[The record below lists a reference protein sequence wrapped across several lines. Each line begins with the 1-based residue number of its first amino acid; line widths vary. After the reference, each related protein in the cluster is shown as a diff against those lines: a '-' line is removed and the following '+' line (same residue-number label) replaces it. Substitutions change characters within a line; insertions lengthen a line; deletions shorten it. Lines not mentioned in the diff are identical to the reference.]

1 MVTSHRAS
9 LVPPLYR
16 LSGPKAMGG
25 YTVVTSHGS
34 RYELYSLPKLPGDQ
48 GGWTMLTSR
57 ALVFLFALC
66 LSLNAWCQAPPQSA
80 PIASKPAPGAF
91 VDVEAGKLY
100 YEECGTGPDG
110 VILIHDGIA
119 HSAVWDDVWPTFCK
133 RFHTIRYDRRGYGR
147 TPASTT
153 WYTETE
159 DLATLL
165 RNRKVNQ
172 AILVGSSHGGEL
184 SIDFTLQYPALVR
197 QLVLVGAV
205 VSGLPYSDHFL
216 NRGINNSQPFEK
228 NDVTAGLANW
238 GKDKYLLAPAHDS
251 AKKRLLELLTANPQ
265 DMTHSDY
272 ARPTQPALH
281 RLKEI
286 RVPTLILVGDA
297 DIPDVHAH
305 AGAIEAG
312 IDGSKRVIISEA
324 GHLMY
329 LEKPEE
335 FSRAVISFIDSNG
348 P

>member
-1 MVTSHRAS
+1 MTIVRAIA
-9 LVPPLYR
+9 L
-16 LSGPKAMGG
+16 LS
-25 YTVVTSHGS
+25 
-34 RYELYSLPKLPGDQ
+34 
-48 GGWTMLTSR
+48 
-57 ALVFLFALC
+57 ALC
-66 LSLNAWCQAPPQSA
+66 LCPTAWSRSQASTQNAPV
-80 PIASKPAPGAF
+80 ASKTAPGAF

-100 YEECGTGPDG
+100 YEECGTGPDA

-165 RNRKVNQ
+165 RNRKVSH
-172 AILVGSSHGGEL
+172 AILV
-184 SIDFTLQYPALVR
+184 A
-197 QLVLVGAV
+197 
-205 VSGLPYSDHFL
+205 
-216 NRGINNSQPFEK
+216 QPFEK
-228 NDVTAGLANW
+228 NDVAAGLANW
-238 GKDKYLLAPAHDS
+238 AKDKYLLAPGHDA
-251 AKKRLLELLTANPQ
+251 AKKRLLDLLTANPQ
-265 DMTHSDY
+265 DMTHSDF
-272 ARPTQPALH
+272 ARPTQPALD

-286 RVPTLILVGDA
+286 RVPTLILAGDA

-312 IDGSKRVIISEA
+312 IPGSKRVVTTDA

-335 FSRAVISFIDSNG
+335 FSRAVITFIDSNG
-348 P
+348 L

>member
-1 MVTSHRAS
+1 M
-9 LVPPLYR
+9 
-16 LSGPKAMGG
+16 
-25 YTVVTSHGS
+25 
-34 RYELYSLPKLPGDQ
+34 E
-48 GGWTMLTSR
+48 
-57 ALVFLFALC
+57 
-66 LSLNAWCQAPPQSA
+66 
-80 PIASKPAPGAF
+80 
-91 VDVEAGKLY
+91 VEAGKFY
-100 YEECGTGPDG
+100 YEECGTGPDA

-119 HSAVWDDVWPTFCK
+119 HSAVWDDVWPIFCK
-133 RFHTIRYDRRGYGR
+133 KFHTIRYDRRGYGR
-147 TPASTT
+147 SPTSTT

-159 DLATLL
+159 DLSALL
-165 RNRKVNQ
+165 RSRKVSH
-172 AILVGSSHGGEL
+172 AVLVGSSHGGEL
-184 SIDFTLQYPALVR
+184 SIDFTLLYPALVR

-216 NRGINNSQPFEK
+216 NRGMSNSQPFEK
-228 NDVTAGLANW
+228 NDVPAGLANW
-238 GKDKYLLAPAHDS
+238 AKDKYLLAPGHDA

-272 ARPTQPALH
+272 ARPTQAALH

-312 IDGSKRVIISEA
+312 IAGSKRVVIADA

-335 FSRAVISFIDSNG
+335 FSRVVITFIETNG
-348 P
+348 L

>member
-1 MVTSHRAS
+1 MFTIRF
-9 LVPPLYR
+9 LIP
-16 LSGPKAMGG
+16 
-25 YTVVTSHGS
+25 
-34 RYELYSLPKLPGDQ
+34 
-48 GGWTMLTSR
+48 
-57 ALVFLFALC
+57 LFALC
-66 LSLNAWCQAPPQSA
+66 LGTSTWCQAPPQSV
-80 PIASKPAPGAF
+80 PGASRPAPGAF
-91 VDVEAGKLY
+91 VEVEAGKFY
-100 YEECGTGPDG
+100 YEECGTGPDA

-119 HSAVWDDVWPTFCK
+119 HSAVWDDVWPIFCK
-133 RFHTIRYDRRGYGR
+133 KFHTIRYDRRGYGR
-147 TPASTT
+147 SPTSTT

-159 DLATLL
+159 DLSALL
-165 RNRKVNQ
+165 RSRKVSH
-172 AILVGSSHGGEL
+172 AVLVGSSHGGEL

-216 NRGINNSQPFEK
+216 NRGMSNSQPFEK
-228 NDVTAGLANW
+228 NDVPAGLANW
-238 GKDKYLLAPAHDS
+238 AKDKYLLAPGHDA

-272 ARPTQPALH
+272 ARPTQAALH

-312 IDGSKRVIISEA
+312 IAGSKRVVIADA

-335 FSRAVISFIDSNG
+335 FSRVVITFIETNG
-348 P
+348 L

>member
-1 MVTSHRAS
+1 MVTTRFQILLCA
-9 LVPPLYR
+9 LWL
-16 LSGPKAMGG
+16 
-25 YTVVTSHGS
+25 
-34 RYELYSLPKLPGDQ
+34 LPQ
-48 GGWTMLTSR
+48 
-57 ALVFLFALC
+57 
-66 LSLNAWCQAPPQSA
+66 AWCQAPPQSA
-80 PIASKPAPGAF
+80 PATAKPAPGAF

-100 YEECGTGPDG
+100 YEECGTGPDA

-147 TPASTT
+147 SPASTT

-159 DLATLL
+159 DLVALL
-165 RNRKVNQ
+165 RNRKVSH
-172 AILVGSSHGGEL
+172 AILIGSSHGGEL

-205 VSGLPYSDHFL
+205 VSGLPYTDHFL
-216 NRGINNSQPFEK
+216 NRGMSNSQPFEK
-228 NDVTAGLANW
+228 NDVPGGLANW
-238 GKDKYLLAPAHDS
+238 AKDKYLLASGHDA
-251 AKKRLLELLTANPQ
+251 AKKRLLDLLTANPQ

-272 ARPTQPALH
+272 ARPTQPALY

-305 AGAIEAG
+305 AGATEAG
-312 IDGSKRVIISEA
+312 IPGSKRVVITDA

-335 FSRAVISFIDSNG
+335 FSRVVISFIDANG